1 MAEMQLSEFE
11 KTILDSNARWM
22 MENNFDKSKVE
33 TIVEATSRNLSIS
46 ENKAK
51 ALLTKTIKDILAEN
65 SKDVLEELKPSKK
78 KRKEK
83 ANEEVKQVGEVRNDL
98 NNGDKENEESK
109 Q

>member
-65 SKDVLEELKPSKK
+65 SKEVLDELATKK
-78 KRKEK
+78 KVKRGKREK
-83 ANEEVKQVGEVRNDL
+83 NVTTETPTETVVETGML
-98 NNGDKENEESK
+98 
-109 Q
+109 

>member
-33 TIVEATSRNLSIS
+33 TIVEATSRNLCIS

-65 SKDVLEELKPSKK
+65 SKEVLDELATKK
-78 KRKEK
+78 KVKRGKKEK
-83 ANEEVKQVGEVRNDL
+83 KETSEIPSEASEETGMFQ
-98 NNGDKENEESK
+98 
-109 Q
+109 